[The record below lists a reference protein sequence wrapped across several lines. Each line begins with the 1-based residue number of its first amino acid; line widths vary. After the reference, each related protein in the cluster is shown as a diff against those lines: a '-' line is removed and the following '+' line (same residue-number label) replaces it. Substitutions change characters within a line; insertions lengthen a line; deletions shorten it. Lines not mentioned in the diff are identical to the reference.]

1 MHIAKLDDEESKRTF
16 TVTIVCAL
24 KSRIAMIASA
34 EGSEM
39 LFAAK
44 PNVLRLTNIHTAI
57 VEIHNA
63 VNSSLSFFFALRHL
77 RYPFNIQ
84 PIPHQPEQDHEGEDG
99 EESDGG

>member
-1 MHIAKLDDEESKRTF
+1 
-16 TVTIVCAL
+16 
-24 KSRIAMIASA
+24 MIASA

-63 VNSSLSFFFALRHL
+63 VNSSLAFFFALRHVDQPL
-77 RYPFNIQ
+77 IIEASVSGLYLMNCFQVPVVEPTPTTVVMMPAGTMMPTVPAMPTPFA
-84 PIPHQPEQDHEGEDG
+84 
-99 EESDGG
+99 